1 MKLLSS
7 YKNVIKFLKLKSY
20 LDILGEKLSK
30 GTILLIIV
38 PTTFSIYVLY
48 KTYFY
53 LLNLLKVS

>member
-7 YKNVIKFLKLKSY
+7 YENVIEFLKLKSH
-20 LDILGEKLSK
+20 LDILGGKVIKKNHTLNN
-30 GTILLIIV
+30 
-38 PTTFSIYVLY
+38 TTFSIYVLY

>member
-7 YKNVIKFLKLKSY
+7 YENVIEFLKLKSH
-20 LDILGEKLSK
+20 LDILGGKVIKKNHTLNNS
-30 GTILLIIV
+30 
-38 PTTFSIYVLY
+38 TTFSIYVLY